1 MIHIHVNHK
10 TPLLL
15 RQNPEWRLCQPPLAP
30 TVAIPVAS
38 LPGSS
43 WVVSPV
49 FLFFPSLPPCVLFVV
64 VWIVLVCLV
73 LFFNWFCAFIL
84 LGRTPWVGAGGE
96 GLRRLPSV

>member
-1 MIHIHVNHK
+1 MIHSAQ
-10 TPLLL
+10 LLL
-15 RQNPEWRLCQPPLAP
+15 RQNPERQLCPLPLAP

-49 FLFFPSLPPCVLFVV
+49 PFPSLPPQVV
-64 VWIVLVCLV
+64 VCGCFCFG
-73 LFFNWFCAFIL
+73 LFGSFYWFCAFIL

>member
-1 MIHIHVNHK
+1 MIHS
-10 TPLLL
+10 PLL
-15 RQNPEWRLCQPPLAP
+15 RQNLERQLFLLPLTP

-84 LGRTPWVGAGGE
+84 LDRTPWVGGWRG
-96 GLRRLPSV
+96 S